1 MAFDKY
7 KRVLSTGQSASGL
20 NRGFRAIDG
29 KVLTYELV
37 RTGLNFFYPKSI
49 VLEDGVSTLP
59 LAI

>member
-7 KRVLSTGQSASGL
+7 KRVLRTGQSASGV

-29 KVLTYELV
+29 NALAYEQV
-37 RTGLNFFYPKSI
+37 RTGLITFIQN
-49 VLEDGVSTLP
+49 EDGVSTLP

>member
-1 MAFDKY
+1 MAIDKH
-7 KRVLSTGQSASGL
+7 KRVLRTGQSVSGV

-29 KVLTYELV
+29 RVLTYEQV
-37 RTGLNFFYPKSI
+37 RTGLSYSYPKRI